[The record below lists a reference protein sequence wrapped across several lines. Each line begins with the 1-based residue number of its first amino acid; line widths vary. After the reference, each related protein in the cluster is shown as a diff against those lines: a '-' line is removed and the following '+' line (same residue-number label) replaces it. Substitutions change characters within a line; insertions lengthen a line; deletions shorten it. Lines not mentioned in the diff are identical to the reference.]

1 VSQIRGVEFDAGE
14 IPQKHPISLA
24 GIPIPWQEISL
35 AGSSYIFEGMFPLN
49 KEIFFSS
56 ILSTVEQEKT
66 KDISPKA
73 CMCQQ
78 LHLCLQQGNRF
89 RLKILIPLK
98 KMSLLF

>member
-1 VSQIRGVEFDAGE
+1 
-14 IPQKHPISLA
+14 
-24 GIPIPWQEISL
+24 
-35 AGSSYIFEGMFPLN
+35 MFPLN

-78 LHLCLQQGNRF
+78 LHLFLQQGNRF
-89 RLKILIPLK
+89 RLKNIDTFEENVVTFLNLQQ
-98 KMSLLF
+98 